1 MKTYVVTA
9 NGYNLGVYSDDSKQA
24 ARDACARD
32 AGDKNEADLVAQ
44 LERTSNLI
52 ATELETTMARLL
64 GDVLEMLEDPDANEF
79 DADRIARQIRDVL
92 KAGGVV

>member
-1 MKTYVVTA
+1 MKKFVVYG
-9 NGYNLGVYSDDSKQA
+9 NGCK
-24 ARDACARD
+24 
-32 AGDKNEADLVAQ
+32 
-44 LERTSNLI
+44 

>member
-9 NGYNLGVYSDDSKQA
+9 NGYNLGVYSAKKKQA

-32 AGDKNEADLVAQ
+32 AGYKNEADLVAQ

-92 KAGGVV
+92 KAGGVQ